1 MEQQRPATASSIAQA
16 YLASLQQQQAGA
28 AAPAQAG
35 MDESQ
40 TPVSVTVTE
49 TDEQGQE
56 IDPSEEGS
64 MLSAVA
70 GDMATGVLEAP
81 EAVASGAVRAVN
93 EVSDTTHSLA
103 NWLNQHV
110 LDLGYINLDLDPDTP
125 LWESSDAYESRLRS
139 MGVNIHDPEE
149 INTLR
154 LPQVGDGQLNSNTG
168 KFVQGATQFVVGM
181 VGAGRLLKGVGAEI
195 NGVKGAMVK
204 GAMSDAFAFD
214 PHEQRLSNFV
224 QHYPSLQNP
233 VTEFLAAKPEDTEAM
248 GRFKNALEGLGLGV
262 AVEGIFQGVR
272 AIRASRNGNQDEL
285 IEATEAA
292 EAALKEEGVDVDS
305 ALLTDDNLPRQMELD
320 LGGGGPKQ
328 DSAHEVLP
336 PTDAAKADKI
346 GEVVPDKSLLADVK
360 VEPPIKIREDKLAEF
375 REALEKDT
383 NGFTTSGTMGKE
395 GFDFNFDRIDSDDS
409 LKNTLNHISVFFE
422 EGITKFKGGN
432 KGGVRSH
439 KAVKRNAAR
448 FMDEIGGNTEL
459 YYQRM
464 GIQAR
469 NLKHLD
475 SEILAQRTLMVS
487 ITEEINKVS
496 KALVDDLPYKGKS
509 GVELEDYL
517 EKMETLGI
525 ETVAM
530 VKGQQT
536 NIARALNAMKIQ
548 ARSRDDL
555 MNRINMADR
564 ALTPKQRAARHLAAG
579 SNQKARTRAVKA
591 VGQSKAWAVHNEYW
605 INAILSSPKTH
616 IINVASNAMQVGYV
630 PIERILAG
638 AFAKDADMMKEGFYQ
653 FTSVHRNLTDAAK
666 AALKVA
672 RSRDADNILDATH
685 TVTDPSYSRRA
696 ISSKYLGMDQGSTS
710 AWIVDGL
717 GQLVRMSSRA
727 LATEDEFFK
736 QLAFR
741 SRVGAIATREGR
753 AKGLNGAELEVYIR
767 DKMDSAFE
775 PSGAFKEDNP
785 LAQAGIK
792 DARKSTF
799 TQDLEGGLGK
809 TLQEVKGKHPW
820 FNIIMPFVR
829 TPTNLLRW
837 TWQRT
842 PLLNQMQFQHKADLE
857 AGGAR
862 AAEAHARTALGTVFY
877 LSAAGFAMQGQ
888 ITGHGP
894 SNRFEREALM
904 AAGWRPYSYRYVH
917 EDGSVEYV
925 SYQRMDPFGTVF
937 GLIADWFEAGS
948 KVDQTGLA
956 EALSAGAMAIARN
969 LTSKSYLT
977 GLTSALEALTDSE
990 RFMES
995 YIRNQAASYMPAVMK
1010 SFDDDPYMREARTVL
1025 EAVKRKAGFG
1035 ENLDPKRNLLGEV
1048 VHVPTALGPDK
1059 LSPFATGLD
1068 VNDPLPHAMAD
1079 LEYGFMPPAP
1089 KKGNV
1094 DLLAPDFRVAED
1106 QTAYDR
1112 WQELTGTIKIGNR
1125 TLRERLT
1132 ELVESERYQRM
1143 SDSIELPGATFQ
1155 GTKLTAVQ
1163 EIVGRYRDRAFR
1175 ELRKENKLVDDAIRQ
1190 DERNARMARR
1200 YGVDAII
1207 NP

>member
-1 MEQQRPATASSIAQA
+1 MFANVAQA
-16 YLASLQQQQAGA
+16 YMASLQQNQAGA
-28 AAPAQAG
+28 TAPAPAG
-35 MDESQ
+35 EEE
-40 TPVSVTVTE
+40 TPFAVSATVTE
-49 TDEQGQE
+49 TNDQGQE
-56 IDPSEEGS
+56 IDPTEEGS

-70 GDMATGVLEAP
+70 GDLATGVVETP
-81 EAVASGAVRAVN
+81 EAVASGAVKAVN

-103 NWLNQHV
+103 QWLNQHV

-125 LWESSDAYESRLRS
+125 LWENSEAYEARLRS
-139 MGVNIHDPEE
+139 MGVNIHDPDET
-149 INTLR
+149 NVLR
-154 LPQVGDGQLNSNTG
+154 LPQVGDGQLDSNTA

-181 VGAGRLLKGVGAEI
+181 VGAGRVLKGVGAEI

-233 VTEFLAAKPEDTEAM
+233 VTEFLAAKPEDTEAV
-248 GRFKNALEGLGLGV
+248 GRFKNALEGLGLGI

-272 AIRASRNGNQDEL
+272 AIRASRHGNQDEL

-292 EAALKEEGVDVDS
+292 EAALKEEGIDVDS

-320 LGGGGPKQ
+320 LTGGGPKA

-346 GEVVPDKSLLADVK
+346 GEVVPDKRLLADVK
-360 VEPPIKIREDKLAEF
+360 VEPPIKIREEKLVEF

-383 NGFTTSGTMGKE
+383 NGFTTSGTLGKE

-409 LKNTLNHISVFFE
+409 LKNTLNHISTFFE

-432 KGGVRSH
+432 AEGVRSH
-439 KAVKRNAAR
+439 AAVKRNAAR
-448 FMDEIGGNTEL
+448 FMDEIGGNTDL
-459 YYQRM
+459 YFQRM
-464 GIQAR
+464 GVQAR

-548 ARSRDDL
+548 ARSREDL
-555 MNRINMADR
+555 TERLSLSDRNMTA
-564 ALTPKQRAARHLAAG
+564 KQRAARHLAAG
-579 SNQKARTRAVKA
+579 SNQKSRAKA
-591 VGQSKAWAVHNEYW
+591 LQAMHKSKFWGVHNEYW
-605 INAILSSPKTH
+605 ISMGLLSSPKTH
-616 IINVASNAMQVGYV
+616 IINVASNALQVGYI
-630 PIERILAG
+630 PIERMVAG
-638 AFAKDADMMKEGFYQ
+638 AFAKDVDMMKEGFYQ
-653 FTSVHRNLTDAAK
+653 FMAVHRQLTDATR
-666 AALKVA
+666 AAFKVM
-672 RSRDADNILDATH
+672 RSRDADNILDVKH
-685 TVTDPSYSRRA
+685 TVMDPGVGKHA
-696 ISSKYLGMDQGSTS
+696 ITSKYLGFDKDSKI
-710 AWIVDGL
+710 APLIDGL
-717 GQLVRMSSRA
+717 GQVIRLSSRA

-741 SRVGAIATREGR
+741 SRVAGIATREGR
-753 AKGLNGAELEVYIR
+753 SKGLGGVELELYVR
-767 DKMDSAFE
+767 DRLDSAFE
-775 PSGAFKEDNP
+775 PTGAFKEDNA
-785 LAQAGIK
+785 LAQAGII
-792 DARKSTF
+792 DARKATF
-799 TQDLEGGLGK
+799 TQDLEGGIGK
-809 TLQEVKGKHPW
+809 NLQEIKGQHPW

-829 TPTNLLRW
+829 TPTNLMRW

-842 PLLNQMQFQHKADLE
+842 PLLNQLQFQHKADLE
-857 AGGAR
+857 AGGVR
-862 AAEAHARTALGTVFY
+862 AAEAHARTALGGAFIA
-877 LSAAGFAMQGQ
+877 SAATMAATGL

-904 AAGWRPYSYRYVH
+904 ATGWKPYSYRYVDD
-917 EDGSVEYV
+917 DGNVNYI
-925 SYQRMDPFGTVF
+925 SYQRMDPFGTIF
-937 GLIADWFEAGS
+937 GVVADWTEVAGRANEREAEESGMA
-948 KVDQTGLA
+948 LA
-956 EALSAGAMAIARN
+956 AAVARN

-977 GLTSALEALTDSE
+977 GLTSALEALTDGE
-990 RFMES
+990 KFMES
-995 YIRNQAASYMPAVMK
+995 YIRNQAASYVPAFLK
-1010 SFDDDPYMREARTVL
+1010 TFDDDPYLREARTVL
-1025 EAVKRKAGFG
+1025 EAVRRKAGMG

-1048 VHVPTALGPDK
+1048 VHVPTAIGPDK

-1068 VNDPLPHAMAD
+1068 VNDPLPHALAD

-1089 KKGNV
+1089 TKGNV
-1094 DLLAPDFRVAED
+1094 DLLSNDLRTAED

-1132 ELVESERYQRM
+1132 ELVQSERYQRM
-1143 SDSIELPGATFQ
+1143 SDSIDLPGATFQ

-1175 ELRKENKLVDDAIRQ
+1175 ELRKENKLVDEAIRQ
-1190 DERNARMARR
+1190 DERNARLARR
-1200 YGVDAII
+1200 HGVDAII